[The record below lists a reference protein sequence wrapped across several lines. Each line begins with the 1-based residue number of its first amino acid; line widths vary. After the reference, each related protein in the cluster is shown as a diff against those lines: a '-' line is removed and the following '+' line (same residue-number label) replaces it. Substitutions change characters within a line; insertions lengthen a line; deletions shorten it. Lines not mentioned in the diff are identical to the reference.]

1 MRLPRPELRRA
12 RIEIV
17 PMIDTIF
24 FLLVFFMITSLSM
37 VALRGKKVV
46 LPQSETAKA
55 RPHRQVT
62 LTVDKDRRFFVDREE
77 MPEGRLVARLQQAVG
92 GDPDVDVVLNC
103 DRELPASFFLRAFDA
118 AKRADAAKVMVA
130 TMPRG
135 ASTISLGA
143 AR

>member
-1 MRLPRPELRRA
+1 MRLKPPELRRA

-46 LPQSETAKA
+46 LPESETAKG

-62 LTVDKDRRFFVDREE
+62 LTVDHDRRFFVDREE
-77 MPEGRLVARLQQAVG
+77 LPEGQILERLQEAVAR
-92 GDPDVDVVLNC
+92 DPDVDVVLNC
-103 DRELPASFFLRAFDA
+103 DRELPASYFLRAFDL

-135 ASTISLGA
+135 LGVV
-143 AR
+143 R

>member
-1 MRLPRPELRRA
+1 MRLSRPELRRA

-37 VALRGKKVV
+37 VALRSKKVA

-62 LTVDKDRRFFVDREE
+62 LTVDRDRRFFVDREE
-77 MPEGRLVARLQQAVG
+77 LPESRLVDRLREAVAR
-92 GDPDVDVVLNC
+92 DPSVDVVLNC
-103 DRELPASFFLRAFDA
+103 DRELPASFFLSAFDA
-118 AKRADAAKVMVA
+118 AKRANAAKVMIA
-130 TMPRG
+130 TVPR
-135 ASTISLGA
+135 SLGA
-143 AR
+143 ASP